1 MTGQTLDQLLR
12 EPGLVVVYD
21 GQCPFCSAYVEMLR
35 LRQSVGIVALVDA
48 RTDIVLVAECE
59 LRGFSLN
66 DGMLALLAGRTYFGA
81 DAVSLLSRL
90 TTGSTLLNRATA
102 AVLMRPSM
110 ARVIYPV
117 MRSGRSAALA
127 LMGRSKL

>member
-1 MTGQTLDQLLR
+1 
-12 EPGLVVVYD
+12 
-21 GQCPFCSAYVEMLR
+21 
-35 LRQSVGIVALVDA
+35 
-48 RTDIVLVAECE
+48 
-59 LRGFSLN
+59 
-66 DGMLALLAGRTYFGA
+66 MLALLAGRTYFGA